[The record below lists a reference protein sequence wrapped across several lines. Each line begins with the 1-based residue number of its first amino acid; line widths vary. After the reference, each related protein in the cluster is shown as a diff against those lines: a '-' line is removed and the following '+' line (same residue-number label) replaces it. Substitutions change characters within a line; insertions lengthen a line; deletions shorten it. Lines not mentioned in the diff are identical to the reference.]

1 MRLRRVRIV
10 IPGILLGC
18 FVQPAAASDRLA
30 PEPART
36 AAIAASA
43 LGLIL
48 GAELTPGTL
57 MPAQCRWCDPPAFDR
72 SVRDALRW
80 SDTSRANLLSHVAVS
95 SVGLGLATA
104 DFAARGDLDRGAED
118 LLVAVEAIAIAGVAT
133 EVVKFAAARRRPYA
147 WAAGVRR
154 EANDDTSF
162 PSGHAAAAFAA
173 AGAFGTIAHLRGDS
187 AAPVYAVGFAAAT
200 GVAYLRMAADRHWLS
215 DVATGAALGTAIGVA
230 APLLLHRRSASSRS
244 SVAFSAGP
252 GVATLAISF

>member
-1 MRLRRVRIV
+1 VPLPRVRIV
-10 IPGILLGC
+10 TLTLLLGC
-18 FVQPAAASDRLA
+18 FAQPANAADELA

-36 AAIAASA
+36 AAVAASA
-43 LGLIL
+43 LGLVL
-48 GAELTPGTL
+48 GAELTAGTFL
-57 MPAQCRWCDPPAFDR
+57 PAQCRWCGPPAFDR

-80 SDTSRANLLSHVAVS
+80 SDTSRANLLSHVTVTAL
-95 SVGLGLATA
+95 GLGLATA
-104 DFAARGDLDRGAED
+104 DFAARGDLNRGAED
-118 LLVAVEAIAIAGVAT
+118 LLVAVEAIAVAGVAT

-154 EANDDTSF
+154 DANDDSSF

-187 AAPVYAVGFAAAT
+187 AAPVYAAGFAAAT
-200 GVAYLRMAADRHWLS
+200 GVAYLRVAADRHWLS

-230 APLLLHRRSASSRS
+230 MPLLLHRRSASSRS

-252 GVATLAISF
+252 GVATLTIPL